1 MKTLMIFA
9 VLILFIHLGI
19 LENSNNQDTGITNNN
34 VLGDDQKKIVKRSA
48 KSKVARKKRQ
58 KKKSKEVLKK
68 KKQGKIKR
76 NWKKDS
82 KKRKFQR
89 KALRKKNKKK
99 KSNSRKNASKKKNK
113 RQKKTTKERKKRK
126 LRRKQVRNTTDC
138 KYENIQKK
146 AQTWWKSNNNAKK
159 IYSNIISKE
168 TNIKSDKTIEMFKMA
183 ADLLMK
189 VTENGRTC
197 KGGDPDADVNTA
209 MNILLN
215 CSSSSLDTCGNIPS
229 FDSDAADK
237 CMTDLDLVKDQ
248 CIKKEAGCCNFPSAE
263 VSSCNASLAAAD
275 LRKIQRKCLNKTM
288 AGSFRHCMSLV
299 KEASVMAMKCMKD
312 LTADCLTTT
321 SSSSSSGSYFF
332 SLQFFIFH
340 FPSSFLPNTH
350 VHNLHLKFNIH

>member
-1 MKTLMIFA
+1 MKTLMLFA

-19 LENSNNQDTGITNNN
+19 LENSNNQDTGIMNNN

-48 KSKVARKKRQ
+48 KSKDARKKRQ

-68 KKQGKIKR
+68 KKQGKNKR

-89 KALRKKNKKK
+89 KALSKKNNKK
-99 KSNSRKNASKKKNK
+99 KSNSRRKAFKKESK
-113 RQKKTTKERKKRK
+113 RQKKIEGRTKRK

-215 CSSSSLDTCGNIPS
+215 CSSSSLETCGNIPS
-229 FDSDAADK
+229 FDSEAADK

-275 LRKIQRKCLNKTM
+275 LRKIQKKCLNKTM

-299 KEASVMAMKCMKD
+299 KEASVMAMKCMPD
-312 LTADCLTTT
+312 LTADCPTTT
-321 SSSSSSGSYFF
+321 TSSSSSGSYFF